1 MWSSGSRA
9 KDRLSAISSGN
20 SGSAPA
26 VSWAS
31 DASPTAISSPEAQRH
46 GSLLDGLNEESENP
60 RTDLPRW
67 FTSWDGRA
75 RKAALAVGAAL
86 ALVLAWWWWAGQ
98 SEVVTPLDDLVD
110 SAEVMPD
117 GDLVFSSNSSMVL
130 IHVVGKVANPGV
142 VELPGGSRVKDAI
155 EAAGG
160 ATRPQ
165 ALESVNLARPVVD
178 GEQIVVGKAANSGS
192 ESSVISL
199 NSADSRTLQ
208 ELPGV
213 GPAIA
218 DRIIQWRE
226 KNGPFRSVDELTQV
240 SGIGSTMMENIR
252 DLVGM

>member
-9 KDRLSAISSGN
+9 KDRLN
-20 SGSAPA
+20 A
-26 VSWAS
+26 VSAS
-31 DASPTAISSPEAQRH
+31 VGAPTIARAPDSPSSDISSPDAQRR
-46 GSLLDGLNEESENP
+46 GPLLVGVSEDVEES

-67 FTSWDGRA
+67 FTAWDGRA
-75 RKAALAVGAAL
+75 RKAALVIAAAL
-86 ALVLAWWWWAGQ
+86 AVVLAWWWWTGQ
-98 SEVVTPLDDLVD
+98 PEVITPLDDSSE
-110 SAEVMPD
+110 SAEVYPE
-117 GDLVFSSNSSMVL
+117 GDVVFGSNASMVL
-130 IHVVGKVANPGV
+130 VHVVGKVANPGV

-155 EAAGG
+155 DAAGG
-160 ATRPQ
+160 ATRAQ
-165 ALESVNLARPVVD
+165 ALETVNLARPVVD
-178 GEQIVVGKAANSGS
+178 GEQIVVGRAANAGS

-226 KNGPFRSVDELTQV
+226 KNGPFRSIDELTQV
-240 SGIGSTMMENIR
+240 SGIGPAMMENIR